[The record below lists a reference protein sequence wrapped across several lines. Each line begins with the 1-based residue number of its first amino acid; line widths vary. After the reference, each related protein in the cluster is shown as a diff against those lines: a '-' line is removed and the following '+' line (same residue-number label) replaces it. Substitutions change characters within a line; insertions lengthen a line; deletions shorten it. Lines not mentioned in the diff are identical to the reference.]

1 MRRFFVSLCSVVL
14 SLPAWG
20 GPRPSLPDGEPRCM
34 SRGVG
39 LDSRCLVNGVNLHF
53 VDWGGTGGDLVLVAG
68 LDDSARVYD
77 ELAALLRRHHRVIGV
92 TRRGFCGSDIPPDGY
107 SADNLA
113 KDFREFLDAVGVEK
127 ADIVGHSMAGLE
139 LTHLAVDAP
148 DKVRR
153 LVYLDAATDKSPLQG
168 LWQKDP
174 VGNGSPPPEALSSW
188 TTLIGWTQQ
197 LLKSHSPAI
206 AANLHQCF
214 VAVPGGLRFRSPKGV
229 DAAVMSTMVSDH
241 PDYGPIRAPALAIYS
256 DYRQADQVPPGA
268 SAELRAK
275 ADAYSMA
282 VVVPWEALEK
292 ARFRLEIQC
301 GRTIE
306 LTHAGHYAFLE
317 RPREIAA
324 SIESFLASDS
334 PCNGAPSH

>member
-1 MRRFFVSLCSVVL
+1 MLCCVVVSLA
-14 SLPAWG
+14 AWG
-20 GPRPSLPDGEPRCM
+20 GPKPSLSKAEQQHCT

-39 LDSRCLVNGVNLHF
+39 LDSHCLVSGVNLHF

-68 LDDSARVYD
+68 LDDSTRVYD
-77 ELAALLRRHHRVIGV
+77 ELAALLRQHHRVIGV
-92 TRRGFCGSDIPPDGY
+92 TRRGFCGSDIPLDGY
-107 SADNLA
+107 SADILA
-113 KDFREFLDAVGVEK
+113 RDFREFLDAVGVEK
-127 ADIVGHSMAGLE
+127 ADLVGHSMAGLE
-139 LTHLAVDAP
+139 LTRIAVAAP

-153 LVYLDAATDKSPLQG
+153 LVYLDAATDKAPLQG

-174 VGNGSPPPEALSSW
+174 AGDGTPPPEALSSW
-188 TTLIGWTQQ
+188 TALIGWTQQ

-214 VAVPGGLRFRSPKGV
+214 VPGPDGGLRFRTPKEV
-229 DAAVMSTMVSDH
+229 DKAVMNAMLSDH

-256 DYRQADQVPPGA
+256 DYRQADQVPPGS

-275 ADAYSMA
+275 ADAYSNA

-292 ARFRLEIQC
+292 ARFRLEIPC
-301 GRTIE
+301 GRTID

-334 PCNGAPSH
+334 PCT